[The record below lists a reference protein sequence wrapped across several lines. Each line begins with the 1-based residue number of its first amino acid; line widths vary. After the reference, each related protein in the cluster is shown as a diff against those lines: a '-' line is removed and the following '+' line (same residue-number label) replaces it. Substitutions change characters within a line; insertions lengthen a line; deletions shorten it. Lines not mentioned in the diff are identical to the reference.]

1 MAVLDNGRKEIVHR
15 PFFFLAQGL
24 LDCWIA
30 GIGVVAGIARLVMEG
45 IR

>member
-15 PFFFLAQGL
+15 PFFSL
-24 LDCWIA
+24 LRDCWIA